1 MRIDWDDNKSE
12 KLKRERGLSFEEAS
26 EAIKGPHPEVPRKE
40 YPEQYIGIG
49 FAKGILISLV
59 HEFRE
64 DSDGEYIWLVTYWKA
79 TKKEAKEYEE
89 FRKN

>member
-1 MRIDWDDNKSE
+1 MRVDWDDNKSE
-12 KLKRERGLSFEEAS
+12 KLKRQRGLSLEEAS
-26 EAIKGPHPEVPRKE
+26 EVIKGPHPKVSRRE
-40 YPEQYIGIG
+40 YPEQCLAIG

-79 TKKEAKEYEE
+79 TKKEEEKYEK
-89 FRKN
+89 FRKI